1 MEGINDTYRCNPCP
15 SEKKGEL
22 NNVGSIVIA
31 IVVIV
36 YE

>member
-22 NNVGSIVIA
+22 NNVKSIVTA